1 MTRNHKLVEKK
12 PINSLD
18 LDIEGLHLDTSDNR
32 TAENPVRTKQLLANS
47 SRNEPLMKLNRRENQ
62 QANEETSQK
71 EAETVGRADE
81 THTPDTLTNISESTN
96 ESVDKSSCSPEV
108 GIGNTSIASNFAGI
122 PVSGYNSSPDDRL
135 ERLLNPGARPYIVHH
150 PHDRMSSLADYS
162 ASLPHDLRPSDR
174 AIFENNFV
182 SNLGRAPHR
191 GYSHGSRANAA
202 ERIKSTS
209 LAYRSP
215 THSGRRELKIADRY
229 TSGNLNRSRN
239 LHDDRSAYTS
249 AGYNTDPARRNGMKQ
264 TISSYQ
270 SLDPQ
275 FGELHMYSERKML
288 LGDAISRGLCSPPTD
303 RSDGDIQA
311 VYFNPDSN
319 GETHNPEG
327 IFRALNWPP
336 TGSSQGG
343 PQRQFQVPYEG
354 QASWRGPHG
363 DVRFQNA
370 GHQRS
375 DTGHRAFRGNYRF
388 GQQLS
393 HRSRKTYQANRNDI
407 NGSKMAES
415 GRNTRLGRSSGP
427 A

>member
-1 MTRNHKLVEKK
+1 MTRNHKLVEKNS
-12 PINSLD
+12 IASLD

-32 TAENPVRTKQLLANS
+32 TAENPVRTGQLLGNS
-47 SRNEPLMKLNRRENQ
+47 SRNEPLMKLNRREYQ

-81 THTPDTLTNISESTN
+81 IHTPDTLTNASDSTN
-96 ESVDKSSCSPEV
+96 ESVDKSSCPPVV
-108 GIGNTSIASNFAGI
+108 GIDNPSIASQVAGI

-150 PHDRMSSLADYS
+150 PHDRMSSLASYS
-162 ASLPHDLRPSDR
+162 ASLPRDLRPSDR
-174 AIFENNFV
+174 AILENNYV

-191 GYSHGSRANAA
+191 GYFHGSEANAA
-202 ERIKSTS
+202 ERVKIASP
-209 LAYRSP
+209 AYRSP
-215 THSGRRELKIADRY
+215 THGGRRGLQLADRY
-229 TSGNLNRSRN
+229 SSGNLDLSRN
-239 LHDDRSAYTS
+239 LRDDHSAYTR
-249 AGYNTDPARRNGMKQ
+249 AGYNINLARRNGMKH

-275 FGELHMYSERKML
+275 FGGLHLYSERKMR
-288 LGDAISRGLCSPPTD
+288 LGDAISRGLCSPPTN
-303 RSDGDIQA
+303 RSGGDIPA
-311 VYFNPDSN
+311 VYFTPDSN
-319 GETHNPEG
+319 GEIHTPDG
-327 IFRALNWPP
+327 IFRVLNWPR
-336 TGSSQGG
+336 TGYSQGG
-343 PQRQFQVPYEG
+343 LQRQFHVPYEG
-354 QASWRGPHG
+354 QGSWRGPHG

-375 DTGHRAFRGNYRF
+375 GTGHRVFRGNYGS

-393 HRSRKTYQANRNDI
+393 HRSRKSYQAKRNDI

-415 GRNTRLGRSSGP
+415 GQNTRFGRSSGP